1 MFDLYAYVLPKV
13 PLHGTR
19 VVFAITRGLFLC
31 SMEIT
36 MQGDMYELVFCDWL
50 IFLEFNWLNLY
61 DLIHSQHISS
71 NLFLAAAPSRWLSGY
86 FGPHFT
92 NLNGQ
97 I

>member
-36 MQGDMYELVFCDWL
+36 MQCDMYELVFCDWL

-61 DLIHSQHISS
+61 DLIHSQYINQTSFWPQLRRGGCRIS
-71 NLFLAAAPSRWLSGY
+71 LTLIL
-86 FGPHFT
+86 
-92 NLNGQ
+92 
-97 I
+97 